1 MKWKEKGEALLKSG
15 DAREAYRAYAEAIYL
30 TEKRNVGKALNDI
43 DAWIEEI
50 YENPEYDRESLG
62 VMELIRNLYLHKAKI
77 YGRIDHYT
85 ESQKALALAGY
96 EYTGAGISSKILR
109 YIEEIEKR
117 RNDTNLREKE

>member
-1 MKWKEKGEALLKSG
+1 MEEIMKWKEKGAALLKVN

-30 TEKRNVGKALNDI
+30 TEKKNVGKALNDI

-50 YENPEYDRESLG
+50 YESPEYDKKSRG

-96 EYTGAGISSKILR
+96 EYTGAGISAEILH
-109 YIEEIEKR
+109 YIEDIEKR
-117 RNDTNLREKE
+117 I

>member
-1 MKWKEKGEALLKSG
+1 MEEAVKWKEKGAALLKNG
-15 DAREAYRAYAEAIYL
+15 NAREAYRAYAEAIYL

-43 DAWIEEI
+43 DVWIEEI
-50 YENPEYDRESLG
+50 YENPEYDRKSPD

-96 EYTGAGISSKILR
+96 EYTGTGISSEIVR
-109 YIEEIEKR
+109 YIEDIEKSR
-117 RNDTNLREKE
+117 